1 MLAYERRKALLDWL
15 VDDGSLTVR
24 QAADRLK
31 VSEVTIRGDLR
42 ALEHQ
47 GAVTRVRGGAIR
59 APRGLWGLGQERG
72 RGGRRALLVAQ
83 RAAALVEDGESIV
96 ITAGDVSVE
105 LARVLLPRRQLHVAT
120 DSVEVARVL
129 AAEPTNTVVVAGG
142 VVNPDGAVLIDAATV
157 RTLTGLTA
165 VRAFV
170 AGRHLSAAFG
180 VMEEGRERAASLR
193 AIVDLAASVVV
204 MLGDDADIEQALVSA
219 IPPDR
224 IDHVILDEH
233 APSRLVDELRAAGVT
248 VSRCGST
255 VVTVPPLRNA
265 EGAAPYKIAFANL
278 SETEVFTAE
287 VRRSIEDAARAAG
300 NVELLLADNN
310 YDGETALRNV
320 EHFIAQGADLVIE
333 YQINDSYAYRLMH
346 RLRLARIPVIAI
358 DIPLPGATYFGVD
371 NYVAGR
377 IGGDALAQEA
387 VRRWGGA
394 PDRVL
399 ALGLPRSGP
408 AVAARVQGQLD
419 ALREAIALDPARV
432 ICLDSENIYETA
444 YRRTRET
451 LQGLAGRA
459 RLAVVSINDAT
470 ARGAI
475 AALVETGRAG
485 NAITVSQGADRLA
498 LEELLRPGTPLI
510 GAVAF
515 NPETYG
521 PHVIGLALDILAGK
535 DAPPAL
541 YQHHR
546 LIRADTARAF
556 LNACQSAGR
565 DLARMAPLHASGP

>member
-1 MLAYERRKALLDWL
+1 L
-15 VDDGSLTVR
+15 
-24 QAADRLK
+24 
-31 VSEVTIRGDLR
+31 IR
-42 ALEHQ
+42 
-47 GAVTRVRGGAIR
+47 
-59 APRGLWGLGQERG
+59 
-72 RGGRRALLVAQ
+72 
-83 RAAALVEDGESIV
+83 
-96 ITAGDVSVE
+96 
-105 LARVLLPRRQLHVAT
+105 
-120 DSVEVARVL
+120 
-129 AAEPTNTVVVAGG
+129 
-142 VVNPDGAVLIDAATV
+142 
-157 RTLTGLTA
+157 
-165 VRAFV
+165 
-170 AGRHLSAAFG
+170 
-180 VMEEGRERAASLR
+180 
-193 AIVDLAASVVV
+193 
-204 MLGDDADIEQALVSA
+204 
-219 IPPDR
+219 
-224 IDHVILDEH
+224 
-233 APSRLVDELRAAGVT
+233 
-248 VSRCGST
+248 
-255 VVTVPPLRNA
+255 
-265 EGAAPYKIAFANL
+265 YIAFANL

-320 EHFIAQGADLVIE
+320 EHFIAQGADLVVE

-358 DIPLPGATYFGVD
+358 DIPLPGATYVGVD

-399 ALGLPRSGP
+399 ALGLPCSGP
-408 AVAARVQGQLD
+408 AVAARMQGQLD
-419 ALREAIALDPARV
+419 ALREAIALDPEQV
-432 ICLDSENIYETA
+432 IYLDSENVYETA

-451 LQGLAGRA
+451 LRGLAGRA

-475 AALVETGRAG
+475 AALVETGHAG
-485 NAITVSQGADRLA
+485 SAITVSQGADRLA

-521 PHVIGLALDILAGK
+521 PHVVGLALDILAGK

-556 LNACQSAGR
+556 LNACHGAGR
-565 DLARMAPLHASGP
+565 DLTRMAPLHAGGP